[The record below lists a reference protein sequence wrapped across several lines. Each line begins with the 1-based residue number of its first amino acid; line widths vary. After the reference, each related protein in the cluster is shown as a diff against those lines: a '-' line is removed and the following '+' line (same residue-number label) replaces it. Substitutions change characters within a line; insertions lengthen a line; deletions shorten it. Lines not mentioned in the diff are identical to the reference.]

1 MDGEKASFEIHFL
14 LLSSISS
21 LLACYLQTPPRA
33 PLSPF
38 SLGCTCNSAQIS
50 WAIYPSVGKGGGG
63 GGGTIIFSPPILGWS
78 SICLSQVVKTTVD
91 RRCSWGS
98 PLLSALMATPVSILK
113 QKVGFQSLRGKLFDV
128 DTAFQAHVCPIA
140 SFSWSISWGWLHCG
154 TKTLSSKPSR
164 PSTCFD
170 NYHLS
175 V

>member
-1 MDGEKASFEIHFL
+1 MEKKLLLKSIFSFSRVSPPCLLVICRLRQEPLYLPFL
-14 LLSSISS
+14 LDARATALRFPGRFIHQSGKEEEEEEGPSS
-21 LLACYLQTPPRA
+21 
-33 PLSPF
+33 
-38 SLGCTCNSAQIS
+38 
-50 WAIYPSVGKGGGG
+50 
-63 GGGTIIFSPPILGWS
+63 SPPPLILGWS

-140 SFSWSISWGWLHCG
+140 SFSWSISWGWLHCA
-154 TKTLSSKPSR
+154 TKTFSSKPSR